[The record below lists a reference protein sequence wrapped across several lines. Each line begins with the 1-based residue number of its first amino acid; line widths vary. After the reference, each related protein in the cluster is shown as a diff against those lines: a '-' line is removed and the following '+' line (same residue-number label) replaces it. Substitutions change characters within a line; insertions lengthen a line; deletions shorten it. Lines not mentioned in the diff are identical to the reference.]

1 MKTILFTKE
10 LLEGLLEY
18 MDQEKVEALEFDE
31 KNFLASLK
39 DYNDQ
44 VFGRPEEGSSLH

>member
-1 MKTILFTKE
+1 MGKIVLTKE
-10 LLEGLLEY
+10 LLESLIEY
-18 MDQEKVEALEFDE
+18 MGEEKVEALEFDE

-44 VFGRPEEGSSLH
+44 VFGRPDEESSLH

>member
-1 MKTILFTKE
+1 MATVIFTKE

-18 MDQEKVEALEFDE
+18 MAQEKVEALEFDE
-31 KNFLASLK
+31 KNFIASLK

-44 VFGRPEEGSSLH
+44 VFGRPEEDSPLH